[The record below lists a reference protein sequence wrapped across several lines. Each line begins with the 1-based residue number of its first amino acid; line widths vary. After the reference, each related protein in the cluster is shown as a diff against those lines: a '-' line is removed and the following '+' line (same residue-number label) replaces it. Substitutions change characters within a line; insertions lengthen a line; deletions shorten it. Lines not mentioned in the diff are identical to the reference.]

1 MKTIILVAALAAL
14 AAPLLT
20 GLTTAPAMAEQSH
33 HDAQAVATGSGKVNS
48 VDAKAGKLNLT
59 HGPIDALKWPGMT
72 MDFAVLPGTDLSGI
86 KAGDTVTFTLGKAA
100 DGMYAISQIK
110 PSK

>member
-1 MKTIILVAALAAL
+1 MKTIILAAALAVS
-14 AAPLLT
+14 LLT
-20 GLTTAPAMAEQSH
+20 GLAAAPAMAEQSH
-33 HDAQAVATGSGKVNS
+33 HDTQAAATGSGKVNS

-59 HGPIDALKWPGMT
+59 HGPIEALKWPGMT
-72 MDFAVLPGTDLSGI
+72 MDFAVVSGTDLSGI

-100 DGMYAISQIK
+100 DGMYAINQIK